1 MPIGVGELS
10 IRMKSKLI
18 QKIIASGLLF
28 AALTAP
34 SQQIVQAQERSTFL
48 LRLNCVD
55 TGIGNWRRRSENVVV
70 NKAVYSSRFYM
81 GSGDTLASLT
91 CRLQPNEEDV
101 RFQTLQLAFGMR
113 DNDQGSPRVLVNVYI
128 DGVKAE
134 SRTVAPG
141 GEPAFVS
148 LDVTNTQNVSLE
160 AICTSRFQYCDRV
173 YFWEASL
180 GIAP

>member
-1 MPIGVGELS
+1 MQ
-10 IRMKSKLI
+10 MKSKLI

-91 CRLQPNEEDV
+91 CRLQPNRE
-101 RFQTLQLAFGMR
+101 

>member
-1 MPIGVGELS
+1 
-10 IRMKSKLI
+10 MKSKLI

-81 GSGDTLASLT
+81 GSGDTRASLT

-101 RFQTLQLAFGMR
+101 NFQTLQLAFGMR
-113 DNDQGSPRVLVNVYI
+113 DNDQGSPSVLVNVYI
-128 DGVKAE
+128 DGVEAE
-134 SRTVAPG
+134 SRTVVPG
-141 GEPAFVS
+141 GEPAVVS
-148 LDVTNTQNVSLE
+148 LDVSNTQNVSLE
-160 AICTSRFQYCDRV
+160 ARCNSSSRFQYCDRV